1 MPHTLPTD
9 VLARFS
15 LAGRKALVTGASRG
29 IGRALALGL
38 AQAGAAVAV
47 SGRDLTAIERVVARI
62 IGAGGAAVAAPFDVA
77 DTSVAQAGI
86 AHAAERLGGL
96 DILVNNA
103 GIEQVCPS
111 LDVDEALWNRIHDTN
126 LKGAFFCAQAA
137 GRIMAPA
144 GGGAI
149 VNICSLTSE
158 VGVPTAAAYGASKS
172 GLLGLT
178 RTLATEWAPHGIRVN
193 GIGPGYFRTDM
204 TDVFF
209 NDPGWRQTMLARIP
223 AGRFGAVDDLLGAAI
238 FLASPAAAYITGT
251 LLYVDGGYMAS
262 V

>member
-1 MPHTLPTD
+1 MSDTTAA
-9 VLARFS
+9 VLSRFS

-29 IGRALALGL
+29 IGRALATGL
-38 AQAGAAVAV
+38 AGAGAAVAV
-47 SGRDLTAIERVVARI
+47 SGRDEAALEGVIARI
-62 IGAGGAAVAAPFDVA
+62 IGAGGRAVAVPFDVSSVEQIHA
-77 DTSVAQAGI
+77 GVAQA
-86 AHAAERLGGL
+86 AEKLGGL

-103 GIEQVCPS
+103 GMEQVCPS
-111 LDVDEALWNRIHDTN
+111 LDVDEALWDRIQDTN

-137 GRIMAPA
+137 ARIMSGA

-149 VNICSLTSE
+149 INLCSLTSE

-178 RTLATEWAPHGIRVN
+178 RTLATEWAGRGIRVN

-204 TDVFF
+204 TEVFF
-209 NDPGWRQTMLARIP
+209 EDEAWARRMQASIP
-223 AGRFGAVDDLLGAAI
+223 AGRFGEVDDLIGAAV
-238 FLASPAAAYITGT
+238 FLASPAAAYVTGT

-262 V
+262 I

>member
-1 MPHTLPTD
+1 MSDTTT
-9 VLARFS
+9 VLSRFS

-29 IGRALALGL
+29 IGRALATGL
-38 AQAGAAVAV
+38 AGAGAAVAV
-47 SGRDLTAIERVVARI
+47 SGRDEAALEGVIARI
-62 IGAGGAAVAAPFDVA
+62 IGAGGRAVAVPFDVSSVEQIRA
-77 DTSVAQAGI
+77 GVAQA
-86 AHAAERLGGL
+86 AEKLGGL

-103 GIEQVCPS
+103 GMEQVCPS
-111 LDVDEALWNRIHDTN
+111 LDVDEALWDRIQDTN

-137 GRIMAPA
+137 ARIMSGA

-149 VNICSLTSE
+149 INLCSLTSE

-178 RTLATEWAPHGIRVN
+178 RTLATEWAGRGIRVN

-204 TDVFF
+204 TEIFF
-209 NDPGWRQTMLARIP
+209 EDQAWADRMRAGIP
-223 AGRFGAVDDLLGAAI
+223 AGRFGEVDDLIGAAI
-238 FLASPAAAYITGT
+238 FLASPAAAYVTGT

-262 V
+262 I

>member
-1 MPHTLPTD
+1 MPQAIPTN

-29 IGRALALGL
+29 IGRALAIGL

-47 SGRDLTAIERVVARI
+47 SGRDLTLIEQVVARI

-77 DTSVAQAGI
+77 DTAAAQAGI

-96 DILVNNA
+96 DLLVNNA
-103 GIEQVCPS
+103 GMEQVCPS
-111 LDVDEALWNRIHDTN
+111 LDVDEALWDRIQDTN

-137 GRIMAPA
+137 ARIMAPA
-144 GGGAI
+144 DGGAI
-149 VNICSLTSE
+149 VNICSVTSE
-158 VGVPTAAAYGASKS
+158 IGVPTAAAYCASKS

-193 GIGPGYFRTDM
+193 GIGPGYFHTGM

-209 NDPGWRQTMLARIP
+209 DNPDWQRGMLAKIP
-223 AGRFGAVDDLLGAAI
+223 AGRFGAVDDLIGATI
-238 FLASPAAAYITGT
+238 FLASPAAAYVTGA

-262 V
+262 I